1 VIFPSLLQSGHAQL
15 PPAGRSRGAAR
26 RRATADAAVAAAGK
40 ILATAAKGQV
50 AEDLLARGI
59 EDVRK
64 RFN

>member
-1 VIFPSLLQSGHAQL
+1 V
-15 PPAGRSRGAAR
+15 RAA
-26 RRATADAAVAAAGK
+26 ADAAVAAAGK